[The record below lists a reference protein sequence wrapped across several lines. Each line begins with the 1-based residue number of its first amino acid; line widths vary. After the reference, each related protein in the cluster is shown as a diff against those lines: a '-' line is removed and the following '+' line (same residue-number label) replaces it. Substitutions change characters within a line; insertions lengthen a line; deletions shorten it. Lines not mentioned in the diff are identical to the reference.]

1 MSYSCENLAIK
12 KDNIAPDYNLS
23 IEDLYVDEKIKN
35 HIKKGQS
42 YKYEIDLEESISN
55 KIINNTL
62 KVFELNINLDEE
74 KEEDFKIY
82 HHTSGTIDKNI
93 RNLLSSQVHPL
104 FKIKVNNPDDKP
116 NKNSNFRNNIRYKE
130 RQRRYT
136 NQDNV
141 RRIIKRRFFNTY
153 LKNALNEK
161 MKKSGYKELYNF
173 PQKLVSDI
181 TIKNNKEL
189 INMTLFQIFEKN
201 DSYGNKDLKNFEYNL
216 NIVKK
221 IKINEKAEM
230 NFIMNKKFCELFEEY
245 INSDEF
251 EKEIKRVS
259 SKHKNEI
266 FYIQRY
272 KYLAQT
278 FIEYYL
284 K

>member
-82 HHTSGTIDKNI
+82 DHTSGTIDKNI

-104 FKIKVNNPDDKP
+104 FKIKVNNPDDKL
-116 NKNSNFRNNIRYKE
+116 NKNSNFRNNIRYKK

-141 RRIIKRRFFNTY
+141 RRIIKRRFFNTH
-153 LKNALNEK
+153 LKNVLNKK
-161 MKKSGYKELYNF
+161 MEKSGYKELYNF

-201 DSYGNKDLKNFEYNL
+201 DSYRNKDLKNYEYNL

-221 IKINEKAEM
+221 IKIDEKAEI

>member
-82 HHTSGTIDKNI
+82 HHTSGIIDKNN
-93 RNLLSSQVHPL
+93 RNLLSRKEYSL
-104 FKIKVNNPDDKP
+104 FKIKVNNPDDKL
-116 NKNSNFRNNIRYKE
+116 NKNSNFRNNIRYKK

-141 RRIIKRRFFNTY
+141 RRIIKRRFFNTH
-153 LKNALNEK
+153 LKNVLNKK
-161 MKKSGYKELYNF
+161 MEKSGYKELYNF

-201 DSYGNKDLKNFEYNL
+201 DSYRNKDLINYEYNL

-221 IKINEKAEM
+221 IKIDEKAEM
-230 NFIMNKKFCELFEEY
+230 NFIMNKKFYELFEEY

-266 FYIQRY
+266 FYLQRY
-272 KYLAQT
+272 EYLAQT